1 MLHDGSLFFLLMPS
15 GHAGAACRGNAD
27 RWRKASVMGQGAASS
42 RLKISLAQPEGV
54 IGMTAA

>member
-1 MLHDGSLFFLLMPS
+1 MPS

-27 RWRKASVMGQGAASS
+27 RWRKASVMGQEAASS